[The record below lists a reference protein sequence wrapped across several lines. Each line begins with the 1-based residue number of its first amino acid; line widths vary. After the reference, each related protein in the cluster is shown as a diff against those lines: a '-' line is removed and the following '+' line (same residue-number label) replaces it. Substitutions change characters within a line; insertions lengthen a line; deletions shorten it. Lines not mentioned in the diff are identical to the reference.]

1 MKTPVALMMSVIGML
16 APAGLHAQKDSVVT
30 VRQDVLM
37 PTHVKSGDMDL
48 SAYTADEIKTQKLK
62 ESHKIIFVGD
72 DSDKACEDSVLQM
85 VSSFYVDQYRHFQ
98 DPLAPYF
105 LLMSKDAKLAMG
117 IGGCVRMRGWYGFD
131 GAIPVNGF
139 VPYMIPVPDDPT
151 LRRRIGGTPDGTSIF
166 MRVIGRNKTL
176 GDVVGYLQVNFQGE
190 GHTAKLKKA
199 YVQLRGVTVG
209 YTTSTFSDA
218 EAEAPTIDGAGQNGK
233 TGVGRML
240 VRWDYDFKRSPWSV
254 GAALEMPSS
263 QVDADGVKTKAIN
276 DWFPDIVAFGQYNWS
291 HQSHIRLTGLMRVLP
306 YRDLVAAVNRNRIGW
321 GLQLSGVAHPANR
334 LALYLEANTGQGYLS
349 NMGDLSIGNYDLVA
363 SGSTPGELYA
373 PFAMGLNVGAKFNFL
388 PNLYAGLAL
397 AEARYFPRYEVRG
410 TEYKYGLYGAVNLFY
425 EPTPRLQVGVEYLIG
440 ARHNFNHEHSSANRV
455 DALFSFSF

>member
-1 MKTPVALMMSVIGML
+1 MKTFIALLMSTLGVVAPMSL
-16 APAGLHAQKDSVVT
+16 FAQNNSAALPGAEYADSAL
-30 VRQDVLM
+30 VRAA
-37 PTHVKSGDMDL
+37 DMDL
-48 SAYTADEIKTQKLK
+48 SVYTGDEIKTQKLK

-72 DSDKACEDSVLQM
+72 DSSKACEDSVLQM

-117 IGGCVRMRGWYGFD
+117 IGGCVRMRGWYGFN
-131 GAIPVNGF
+131 GEIPVNGF
-139 VPYMIPVPDDPT
+139 VPYMIPVPKDPT

-166 MRVIGRNKTL
+166 MRVIGRNKML

-199 YVQLRGVTVG
+199 YVQLRGFTVG

-240 VRWDYDFKRSPWSV
+240 VRWDHSFRKSAWNV
-254 GAALEMPSS
+254 GASLELPSS
-263 QVDADGVKTKAIN
+263 QVDADGERTKAIN
-276 DWFPDIVAFGQYNWS
+276 DWFPDIVAFGQYNWA

-306 YRDLVAAVNRNRIGW
+306 YRDLVVAKNKNRIGW
-321 GLQLSGVAHPANR
+321 GVQLSGVAYPINR
-334 LALYLEANTGQGYLS
+334 LALYLEANTGQGYES

-373 PFAMGLNVGAKFNFL
+373 PFAMGINVGAKFNFL

-397 AEARYFPRYEVRG
+397 AEARYFPRYEVKG
-410 TEYKYGLYGAVNLFY
+410 SDYKYGLYGAVNLFY

-440 ARHNFNHEHSSANRV
+440 SRHNFNREHAGANRI